1 MGKNLKCCIPCGVA
15 SLTKDQIKKLGGV
28 VTTNLGICCVCGK
41 QTDVVSIR
49 HYNYLNK
56 KSNEGKN

>member
-1 MGKNLKCCIPCGVA
+1 MVEQQRECCIPCGVA
-15 SLTKDQIKKLGGV
+15 SLTKKQKQKLGGV
-28 VTTNLGICCVCGK
+28 VSANIGICCVCRK

-56 KSNEGKN
+56 KNEDKN